1 MLFCFDYRMVYRTP
15 HSLIGHC
22 NEIVREN
29 DVEIIEIHNEKS
41 AWNISLGDYI
51 LSLNE
56 FSNHVK
62 VEMLTELFGS
72 LRTDDFG

>member
-1 MLFCFDYRMVYRTP
+1 
-15 HSLIGHC
+15 
-22 NEIVREN
+22 
-29 DVEIIEIHNEKS
+29 VEIIEIHNEKS